1 MCRCANFKKKCNK
14 EPYKK
19 LMDIINVLTVSSH
32 SLKGFIEQLQQNGFS
47 HNSTFSFSWERFLK
61 TFPSNRVS
69 RFSDKSNDLKPVAPL
84 I

>member
-32 SLKGFIEQLQQNGFS
+32 SLKGFIEQLQ
-47 HNSTFSFSWERFLK
+47 
-61 TFPSNRVS
+61 
-69 RFSDKSNDLKPVAPL
+69 
-84 I
+84 